1 MGQKRGNRNMHILPM
16 EFLISIGTGCQQWF
30 SKIFISLLVI
40 LQIILINLCEI
51 LLQCKCSSVLIC
63 PFTSK
68 IFVYFYDSYFV
79 QETGKRR
86 QIKLILP
93 IVLSIGHRIYNTF
106 WKSNNCI
113 K

>member
-1 MGQKRGNRNMHILPM
+1 MHIPPT
-16 EFLISIGTGCQQWF
+16 EFLIGIGTGCQQRF
-30 SKIFISLLVI
+30 SKMFIFLLVI

-51 LLQCKCSSVLIC
+51 LLQCNGSSVLIC
-63 PFTSK
+63 HFTC
-68 IFVYFYDSYFV
+68 IILVYFYYSYFDYFV

-86 QIKLILP
+86 PIKLILP
-93 IVLSIGHRIYNTF
+93 IVLSIGHRIHKTF